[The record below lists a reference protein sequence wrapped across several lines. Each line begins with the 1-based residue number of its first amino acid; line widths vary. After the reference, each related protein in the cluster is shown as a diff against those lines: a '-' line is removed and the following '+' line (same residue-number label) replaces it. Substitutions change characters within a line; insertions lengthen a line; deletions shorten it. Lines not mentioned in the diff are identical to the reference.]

1 MIVPEEEYTLEPGVY
16 TYNFQYLVDRQ
27 LWQYN
32 DFNEFYWDATG
43 SRWNLII
50 GKAMVSIRLPGSSK
64 PLSSLVFLGYPDEL
78 TSAGTMMSEHE
89 NVLGFAALVPLY
101 IGEGMHVIVALPKTD
116 FVPADRNRRLTWF
129 WKTTAT
135 FLLQQSVC

>member
-78 TSAGTMMSEHE
+78 TSAGTMMS
-89 NVLGFAALVPLY
+89 
-101 IGEGMHVIVALPKTD
+101 
-116 FVPADRNRRLTWF
+116 
-129 WKTTAT
+129 
-135 FLLQQSVC
+135 